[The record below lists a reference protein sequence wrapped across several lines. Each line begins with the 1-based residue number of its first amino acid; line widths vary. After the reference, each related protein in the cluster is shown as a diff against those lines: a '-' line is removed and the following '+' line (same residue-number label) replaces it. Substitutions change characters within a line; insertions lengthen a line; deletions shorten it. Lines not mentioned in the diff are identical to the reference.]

1 MNKKGKMKHFYLKI
15 NKNHVAF
22 VGLLI
27 ILFYGFITIMGIFW
41 TPFDPLEMNFKEI
54 LQAPCF
60 KTRHFMGTDQFG
72 RDVLSRIIY
81 GSRISLSVSFSAT
94 LIAATFGILMGI
106 WAGFLGGIHDN
117 IIMRINDIIFSFP
130 PLLLA
135 IFIMGVLGENTY
147 NVIIAIGIVYIPQFA
162 RISRAAI
169 LAIKNLEFVEAAS
182 AIGGT
187 RNRILFKHLL
197 PNIIPSLIVQISLC
211 LSLGILL
218 ESSLSFLGLGVQP
231 PFPSWGNMLGDA
243 RRFIIIAPWTAIF
256 PGITIFLIVIG
267 FNLLGDG
274 LRDILDPRLKNVR

>member
-1 MNKKGKMKHFYLKI
+1 MKLFYLKI

-22 VGLLI
+22 AGLLI

-54 LQAPCF
+54 LQPPCF

-106 WAGFLGGIHDN
+106 WAGFLGGIYDN

-135 IFIMGVLGENTY
+135 IFIMGVFGENTY

-169 LAIKNLEFVEAAS
+169 LAIKNLEFVEAAL

-197 PNIIPSLIVQISLC
+197 PNIIPSLIIQISLC

-231 PFPSWGNMLGDA
+231 PFPSWGSMLGDA
-243 RRFIIIAPWTAIF
+243 RRFIIIAPWSAIF

>member
-1 MNKKGKMKHFYLKI
+1 MKHFYLKI

-27 ILFYGFITIMGIFW
+27 ILFYVFIAIMGIFW
-41 TPFDPLEMNFKEI
+41 TPFDPLEMNFKEM
-54 LQAPCF
+54 LQPPCF

-72 RDVLSRIIY
+72 RDILSRIIY
-81 GSRISLSVSFSAT
+81 GSRISISVSFSAT
-94 LIAATFGILMGI
+94 LIAAIFGILMGI
-106 WAGFLGGIHDN
+106 WAGFLGGIYDN

-231 PFPSWGNMLGDA
+231 PFPSWGSMLGDA
-243 RRFIIIAPWTAIF
+243 RRFIIIAPWSSIF

-274 LRDILDPRLKNVR
+274 LRDVLDPRFKNVR

>member
-1 MNKKGKMKHFYLKI
+1 MKHFYFK
-15 NKNHVAF
+15 KNRVAF
-22 VGLLI
+22 IGFLI
-27 ILFYGFITIMGIFW
+27 IIFYIFIAIMSIFW

-72 RDVLSRIIY
+72 RDILSRIIY
-81 GSRISLSVSFSAT
+81 GSRISLGVSFSAT
-94 LIAATFGILMGI
+94 FIAATFGVLMGI
-106 WAGFLGGIHDN
+106 WAGFLGEIYDN
-117 IIMRINDIIFSFP
+117 CIMRINDILFSFP
-130 PLLLA
+130 PLLLG

-197 PNIIPSLIVQISLC
+197 PNIIPCLIVQTSLC

-231 PFPSWGNMLGDA
+231 PFSSWGNMLGDA

-256 PGITIFLIVIG
+256 PGVTIILIVIG

>member
-1 MNKKGKMKHFYLKI
+1 MKHFYLKI

-27 ILFYGFITIMGIFW
+27 ILFYVFIAIMGIFW
-41 TPFDPLEMNFKEI
+41 TPFDPLEMNFKEM
-54 LQAPCF
+54 LQPPCF

-72 RDVLSRIIY
+72 RDTLSRIIY

-106 WAGFLGGIHDN
+106 WAGFLGGIYDN

-231 PFPSWGNMLGDA
+231 PFPSWGSMLGDA
-243 RRFIIIAPWTAIF
+243 RRFIIIAPWSSIF

>member
-1 MNKKGKMKHFYLKI
+1 MKHFYLKI

-27 ILFYGFITIMGIFW
+27 ILFYVFIAIMGIFW

-54 LQAPCF
+54 LQPPCF

-72 RDVLSRIIY
+72 RDTLSRIIY

-106 WAGFLGGIHDN
+106 WAGFLGGIYDN

-169 LAIKNLEFVEAAS
+169 LAIKNLEFAEAAS

-231 PFPSWGNMLGDA
+231 PFPSWGSMLGDA
-243 RRFIIIAPWTAIF
+243 RRFIIIAPWSSIF

>member
-41 TPFDPLEMNFKEI
+41 TPFDPLEMNFKEM
-54 LQAPCF
+54 LQSPCF

>member
-27 ILFYGFITIMGIFW
+27 ILFYVFIAIMGIFW
-41 TPFDPLEMNFKEI
+41 TPFDPLEMNFKEM
-54 LQAPCF
+54 LQPPCF

-72 RDVLSRIIY
+72 RDILSRIIY
-81 GSRISLSVSFSAT
+81 GSRISLGVSFSAT
-94 LIAATFGILMGI
+94 FIAATFGVLMGI
-106 WAGFLGGIHDN
+106 WAGFLGGIYDN
-117 IIMRINDIIFSFP
+117 CIMRINDILFSFP

-169 LAIKNLEFVEAAS
+169 LAIKNLEYVEAAS

-197 PNIIPSLIVQISLC
+197 PNIIPCLIVQTSLC

-231 PFPSWGNMLGDA
+231 PFPSWGNILGDA
-243 RRFIIIAPWTAIF
+243 RRFIIIAPWSAIF
-256 PGITIFLIVIG
+256 PGLTIILIVIG

>member
-1 MNKKGKMKHFYLKI
+1 MKHFYLKI
-15 NKNHVAF
+15 YKNHVAF

-41 TPFDPLEMNFKEI
+41 TPFDPLEMNFEEI
-54 LQAPCF
+54 LQPPCF

-72 RDVLSRIIY
+72 RDILSRIIY

-169 LAIKNLEFVEAAS
+169 LAIKNLEFVEAAL

-231 PFPSWGNMLGDA
+231 PFSSWGNMLGDA
-243 RRFIIIAPWTAIF
+243 RRFIIIAPWSAIF

>member
-1 MNKKGKMKHFYLKI
+1 MKLFYLKI

-41 TPFDPLEMNFKEI
+41 TPFDPLEMNFEEM
-54 LQAPCF
+54 LQPPCF

-106 WAGFLGGIHDN
+106 WAGFLGGIYDN

-169 LAIKNLEFVEAAS
+169 LAIKNLEFVEAAL

-231 PFPSWGNMLGDA
+231 PFPSWGSMLGDA
-243 RRFIIIAPWTAIF
+243 RRFIIIAPWSAIF

>member
-1 MNKKGKMKHFYLKI
+1 MKLFYLKI

-22 VGLLI
+22 AGLLI

-54 LQAPCF
+54 LQPPCF

-106 WAGFLGGIHDN
+106 WAGFLGGIYDN

-147 NVIIAIGIVYIPQFA
+147 NVIVAIGIVYIPQFA

-169 LAIKNLEFVEAAS
+169 LAIKNLEFVEAAL

-231 PFPSWGNMLGDA
+231 PFPSWGSMLGDA
-243 RRFIIIAPWTAIF
+243 RRFIVIAPWSAIF

>member
-1 MNKKGKMKHFYLKI
+1 MKHFYFK
-15 NKNHVAF
+15 KNHAAF
-22 VGLLI
+22 IGLLI
-27 ILFYGFITIMGIFW
+27 IIFFIFIAIMSIFW

-72 RDVLSRIIY
+72 RDILSRIIY
-81 GSRISLSVSFSAT
+81 GSRISLGVSFSAT
-94 LIAATFGILMGI
+94 FIAATFGVLMGI
-106 WAGFLGGIHDN
+106 WAGFLGGIYDN
-117 IIMRINDIIFSFP
+117 CIMRINDILFSFP

-197 PNIIPSLIVQISLC
+197 PNIIPCLIVQTSLC

-231 PFPSWGNMLGDA
+231 PFPSWGNILGDA
-243 RRFIIIAPWTAIF
+243 RRFIIIAPWSAIF
-256 PGITIFLIVIG
+256 PGLTIILIVIG

>member
-1 MNKKGKMKHFYLKI
+1 MKHFYLKI

-27 ILFYGFITIMGIFW
+27 ILFYVFIAIMGIFW
-41 TPFDPLEMNFKEI
+41 TPFDPLEMNFKEM
-54 LQAPCF
+54 LQPPCF

-72 RDVLSRIIY
+72 RDILSRIIY
-81 GSRISLSVSFSAT
+81 GSRISISVSFSAT

-106 WAGFLGGIHDN
+106 WAGFLGGIYDN

-197 PNIIPSLIVQISLC
+197 PNITPSLIVQISLC

-231 PFPSWGNMLGDA
+231 PFPSWGSMLGDA
-243 RRFIIIAPWTAIF
+243 RRFIIIAPWSSIF

-274 LRDILDPRLKNVR
+274 LRDVLDPRFKNVR

>member
-1 MNKKGKMKHFYLKI
+1 
-15 NKNHVAF
+15 
-22 VGLLI
+22 
-27 ILFYGFITIMGIFW
+27 MGIFW
-41 TPFDPLEMNFKEI
+41 TPFDPLEMNFEEI
-54 LQAPCF
+54 LQPPCF

-72 RDVLSRIIY
+72 RDILSRIIY
-81 GSRISLSVSFSAT
+81 GSRISLSVSFGAT

-169 LAIKNLEFVEAAS
+169 LAIKNLEFVEAAL

-231 PFPSWGNMLGDA
+231 PFSSWGNMLGDA
-243 RRFIIIAPWTAIF
+243 RRFIIIAPWSAIF

>member
-1 MNKKGKMKHFYLKI
+1 MKLFYLK
-15 NKNHVAF
+15 KNHVAF
-22 VGLLI
+22 IGLLI
-27 ILFYGFITIMGIFW
+27 IIFFIFIAIMSIFW

-72 RDVLSRIIY
+72 RDILSRIIY
-81 GSRISLSVSFSAT
+81 SSRISLGVSFSAT

-106 WAGFLGGIHDN
+106 WAGFLGGIYDN
-117 IIMRINDIIFSFP
+117 CIMRISDILFSFP
-130 PLLLA
+130 PLLLG

-169 LAIKNLEFVEAAS
+169 LAIKNLEFVEAAL

-197 PNIIPSLIVQISLC
+197 PNIIPSLIVQTSLC

-243 RRFIIIAPWTAIF
+243 RRFIIIAPWSAIF
-256 PGITIFLIVIG
+256 PGVTIILIVIG

>member
-1 MNKKGKMKHFYLKI
+1 MNKKRKMKHFYLKI
-15 NKNHVAF
+15 KKNHVAF

-27 ILFYGFITIMGIFW
+27 ILFYVFIAIMGIFW
-41 TPFDPLEMNFKEI
+41 TPFDPLEMNFKEM
-54 LQAPCF
+54 LQPPCF

-72 RDVLSRIIY
+72 RDTLSRIIY

-106 WAGFLGGIHDN
+106 WAGFLGGIYDN

-162 RISRAAI
+162 RISRVAI

-231 PFPSWGNMLGDA
+231 PFPSWGSMLGDA
-243 RRFIIIAPWTAIF
+243 RRFITIAPWSSIF

-274 LRDILDPRLKNVR
+274 LRDILDPRLKNVK

>member
-1 MNKKGKMKHFYLKI
+1 MKHFYLKI

-27 ILFYGFITIMGIFW
+27 ILFYVFIAIMGIFW
-41 TPFDPLEMNFKEI
+41 TPFDPLEMNFKEM
-54 LQAPCF
+54 LQPPCF

-72 RDVLSRIIY
+72 RDTLSRIIY

-106 WAGFLGGIHDN
+106 WAGFLGGIYDN

-169 LAIKNLEFVEAAS
+169 LAIKNLEFVDAAL

-231 PFPSWGNMLGDA
+231 PFPSWGSMLGDA
-243 RRFIIIAPWTAIF
+243 RRFIIIAPWSSIF

>member
-1 MNKKGKMKHFYLKI
+1 MKLFYLKI

-22 VGLLI
+22 AGLLI

-54 LQAPCF
+54 LQPPCF

-106 WAGFLGGIHDN
+106 WAGFLGGIYDN

-169 LAIKNLEFVEAAS
+169 LAIKNLEFVEAAL

-187 RNRILFKHLL
+187 RNHILFKHLL
-197 PNIIPSLIVQISLC
+197 PNIIPSLIIQISLC

-231 PFPSWGNMLGDA
+231 PFPSWGSMLGDA
-243 RRFIIIAPWTAIF
+243 RRFIIIAPWSAIF

>member
-1 MNKKGKMKHFYLKI
+1 MNKKGKMKNIYLKI

-54 LQAPCF
+54 LQPPCF
-60 KTRHFMGTDQFG
+60 ETRHFMGTDQFG
-72 RDVLSRIIY
+72 RDILSRIIY
-81 GSRISLSVSFSAT
+81 GSRISLGVSFSAT
-94 LIAATFGILMGI
+94 FIAATFGVLMGI
-106 WAGFLGGIHDN
+106 WAGFLGGIYDN
-117 IIMRINDIIFSFP
+117 CIMRINDILFSFP

-197 PNIIPSLIVQISLC
+197 PNIIPSLIVQTSLC

-231 PFPSWGNMLGDA
+231 PFPSWGNILGDA
-243 RRFIIIAPWTAIF
+243 RRFIIIAPWSAIF

-274 LRDILDPRLKNVR
+274 LRDILDPRLKNVS

>member
-1 MNKKGKMKHFYLKI
+1 MKHFYLKI

-27 ILFYGFITIMGIFW
+27 ILFYVFIAIMGIFW
-41 TPFDPLEMNFKEI
+41 TPFDPLEMNFKEM
-54 LQAPCF
+54 LQPPCF

-72 RDVLSRIIY
+72 RDILSRIIY
-81 GSRISLSVSFSAT
+81 GSRISISVSFSAT

-106 WAGFLGGIHDN
+106 WAGFLGGIYDN

-231 PFPSWGNMLGDA
+231 PFPSWGSMLGDA
-243 RRFIIIAPWTAIF
+243 RRFIIIAPWSSIF

-274 LRDILDPRLKNVR
+274 LRDVLDPRFKNVR

>member
-1 MNKKGKMKHFYLKI
+1 MKHFYLKI

-27 ILFYGFITIMGIFW
+27 ILFYVFIAIMGIFW
-41 TPFDPLEMNFKEI
+41 TPFDPLEMNFKEM
-54 LQAPCF
+54 LQPPCF

-72 RDVLSRIIY
+72 RDTLSRIIY
-81 GSRISLSVSFSAT
+81 GSRISISVSFSAT

-106 WAGFLGGIHDN
+106 WAGFLGGIYDN

-231 PFPSWGNMLGDA
+231 PFPSWGSMLGDA
-243 RRFIIIAPWTAIF
+243 RRFIIIAPWSSIF

>member
-1 MNKKGKMKHFYLKI
+1 MKHFYFK
-15 NKNHVAF
+15 KNHAAF
-22 VGLLI
+22 IGLLI
-27 ILFYGFITIMGIFW
+27 IIFFIFIAIMSIFW

-54 LQAPCF
+54 LQAPYF

-72 RDVLSRIIY
+72 RDILSRIIY
-81 GSRISLSVSFSAT
+81 GSRISLGVSFSAT
-94 LIAATFGILMGI
+94 FIAATFGVLMGI
-106 WAGFLGGIHDN
+106 WAGFLGGIYDN
-117 IIMRINDIIFSFP
+117 CIMRINDILFSFP

-197 PNIIPSLIVQISLC
+197 PNIIPCLIVQTSLC

-231 PFPSWGNMLGDA
+231 PFPSWGNILGDA
-243 RRFIIIAPWTAIF
+243 RRFIIIAPWSAIF
-256 PGITIFLIVIG
+256 PGLTIILIVIG

>member
-27 ILFYGFITIMGIFW
+27 ILFYVFIAIMGIFW
-41 TPFDPLEMNFKEI
+41 TPFDPLEMNFKEM
-54 LQAPCF
+54 LQPPCF

-72 RDVLSRIIY
+72 RDTLSRIIY

-106 WAGFLGGIHDN
+106 WAGFLGGIYDN

-231 PFPSWGNMLGDA
+231 PFPSWGSMLGDA
-243 RRFIIIAPWTAIF
+243 RRFIIIAPWSSIF

>member
-1 MNKKGKMKHFYLKI
+1 MKHFYFK
-15 NKNHVAF
+15 KNRVAF
-22 VGLLI
+22 IGLLI
-27 ILFYGFITIMGIFW
+27 IIFFIFIAIMSIFW

-72 RDVLSRIIY
+72 RDILSRIIY

-94 LIAATFGILMGI
+94 FIAATFGVLMGI
-106 WAGFLGGIHDN
+106 WAGFLGGIYDN
-117 IIMRINDIIFSFP
+117 CIMRINDILFSFP
-130 PLLLA
+130 SLLLG
-135 IFIMGVLGENTY
+135 IFIMAVLGENIY

-197 PNIIPSLIVQISLC
+197 PNIIPCLIVQTSLC

-243 RRFIIIAPWTAIF
+243 RRFFIIAPWSAIF
-256 PGITIFLIVIG
+256 PGLTIVLIVVG

>member
-1 MNKKGKMKHFYLKI
+1 MKLFYLK
-15 NKNHVAF
+15 KNYVAF
-22 VGLLI
+22 IGLLI
-27 ILFYGFITIMGIFW
+27 IIFFIFIAIMSIFW

-72 RDVLSRIIY
+72 RDILSRIIY
-81 GSRISLSVSFSAT
+81 GSRISLGVSFSAT

-106 WAGFLGGIHDN
+106 WAGFLGGIYDN
-117 IIMRINDIIFSFP
+117 CIMRISDILFSFP
-130 PLLLA
+130 PLLLG

-169 LAIKNLEFVEAAS
+169 LAIKNLEFVEAAL

-197 PNIIPSLIVQISLC
+197 PNIIPSLIVQTSLC

-243 RRFIIIAPWTAIF
+243 RRFIIIAPWSAIF
-256 PGITIFLIVIG
+256 PGVTIILIVIG

>member
-1 MNKKGKMKHFYLKI
+1 MKLFYLK
-15 NKNHVAF
+15 KNHVAF
-22 VGLLI
+22 IGLLI
-27 ILFYGFITIMGIFW
+27 IVFFVFIAIMSIFW

-54 LQAPCF
+54 LQSPCF

-72 RDVLSRIIY
+72 RDILSRIIY
-81 GSRISLSVSFSAT
+81 SSRISLGVSFSAT

-106 WAGFLGGIHDN
+106 WAGFLGGIYDN
-117 IIMRINDIIFSFP
+117 CIMRISDILFSFP
-130 PLLLA
+130 PLLLG

-169 LAIKNLEFVEAAS
+169 LAIKNLEFVEAAL

-197 PNIIPSLIVQISLC
+197 PNIIPSLIVQTSLC

-243 RRFIIIAPWTAIF
+243 RRFIIIAPWSAIF
-256 PGITIFLIVIG
+256 PGITIILIVIG

>member
-27 ILFYGFITIMGIFW
+27 ILFYVFIAIMGIFW
-41 TPFDPLEMNFKEI
+41 TPFDPLEMNFKEM
-54 LQAPCF
+54 LQPPCF

-72 RDVLSRIIY
+72 RDTLSRIIY

-106 WAGFLGGIHDN
+106 WAGFLGGIYDN

-169 LAIKNLEFVEAAS
+169 LAIKNLEFVDAAL

-197 PNIIPSLIVQISLC
+197 PNIISSLIVQISLC

-231 PFPSWGNMLGDA
+231 PFPSWGSMLGDA
-243 RRFIIIAPWTAIF
+243 RRFIIIAPWSSIF

>member
-1 MNKKGKMKHFYLKI
+1 MKLFYLK
-15 NKNHVAF
+15 KNHVAF
-22 VGLLI
+22 IGLLI
-27 ILFYGFITIMGIFW
+27 IIFFIFIAIMSIFW

-72 RDVLSRIIY
+72 RDILSRIIY
-81 GSRISLSVSFSAT
+81 SSRISLGVSFSAT

-106 WAGFLGGIHDN
+106 WAGFLGGIYDN
-117 IIMRINDIIFSFP
+117 CIMRINDILFSFP
-130 PLLLA
+130 PLLLG

-169 LAIKNLEFVEAAS
+169 LAIKNLEFVEAAL

-197 PNIIPSLIVQISLC
+197 PNIIPSLIVQTSLC

-243 RRFIIIAPWTAIF
+243 RRFIIIAPWSAIF
-256 PGITIFLIVIG
+256 PGVTIILIVIG